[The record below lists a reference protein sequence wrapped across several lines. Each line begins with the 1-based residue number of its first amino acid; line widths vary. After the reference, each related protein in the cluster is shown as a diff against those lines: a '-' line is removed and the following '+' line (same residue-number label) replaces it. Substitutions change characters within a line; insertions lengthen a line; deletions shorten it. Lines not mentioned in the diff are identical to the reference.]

1 MAGINKVILVGN
13 LGKDPE
19 VRALESGIKV
29 AQFSMATTESYKDNS
44 GNWQDKTEWHN
55 IVAWRYL
62 AEKAENQLHKG
73 SQVYVEGKIT
83 TRQWTD
89 KDNNTRYTTEIVA
102 DKLMALGKREGG
114 GGNFPPPPSLENAPA
129 AKTSNANSNVEEPSI
144 TPKQEAE
151 DDLPF

>member
-62 AEKAENQLHKG
+62 AEKAETQLHKG

-129 AKTSNANSNVEEPSI
+129 AKSNTASATTAEEPSI
-144 TPKQEAE
+144 TPKQE